1 MKILVIGGTGHVS
14 RLVHELGARGV
25 DVRVLARQRPRPGTL
40 RGKVEVAVGD
50 LTDPPAI
57 EAAFKAVEK
66 MFLLNAV
73 NAPAHVGVGRIP
85 VGAASGHWS
94 CDLLLDFTGQPVPQ
108 RSAFRRQNGSGKRTA
123 KFWRAVYRHPR
134 GLLVQNER
142 RSKAR
147 RTAKKSS
154 PGTCR
159 SSRRSAQPIRMP
171 CARSDDPA
179 RTKL

>member
-14 RLVHELGARGV
+14 RLVHELRARGV

-40 RGKVEVAVGD
+40 RGKAELAIGD
-50 LTDPPAI
+50 LTNPPAI
-57 EAAFKAVEK
+57 EAAFKAVET

-73 NAPAHVGVGRIP
+73 NARAHAGVGRIR
-85 VGAASGHWS
+85 VGAASRNSS
-94 CDLLLDFTGQPVPQ
+94 CDLLLNCPSQPVPQ
-108 RSAFRRQNGSGKRTA
+108 RSAFRRQGGSGSALRNFGVPLTVI
-123 KFWRAVYRHPR
+123 RAAYWF
-134 GLLVQNER
+134 QNER

-159 SSRRSAQPIRMP
+159 SSRSSAQPIRMP
-171 CARSDDPA
+171 SGRSADPA
-179 RTKL
+179 RTKS